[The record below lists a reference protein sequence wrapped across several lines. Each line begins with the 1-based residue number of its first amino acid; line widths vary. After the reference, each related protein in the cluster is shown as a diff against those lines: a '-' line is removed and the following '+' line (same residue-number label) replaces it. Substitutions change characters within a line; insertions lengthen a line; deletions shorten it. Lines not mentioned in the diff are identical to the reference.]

1 MADLKGLCAV
11 VTGGGSGIGRQASIK
26 LAESG
31 ARLAV
36 VDINEEAALQ
46 TCALIR
52 EQGGVGV
59 AFAASTADS
68 AQVQNAFKKIEKEFG
83 KIDILVN
90 NAGISGNQ
98 PALELS
104 DADWRQTMSVN
115 LDGVFYCAREAGRRM
130 RPHGGGTIVNIGSMY
145 SVAAAPNR
153 ISYCA
158 SKAAVEMMT
167 RVLAIEW
174 ADYNIRVNAVGP
186 GYVDTALVR
195 ELAQNDRLDLEA
207 LVQRIPQ
214 KRLATLDDIAE
225 TILFLCET
233 RSAHM
238 TGQILVVDGGWTAYG
253 YL

>member
-1 MADLKGLCAV
+1 MEDLKGQCAV
-11 VTGGGSGIGRQASIK
+11 VTGGGSGIGRQTSIK
-26 LAESG
+26 LAEAG

-36 VDINEEAALQ
+36 VDINAQAARE
-46 TCALIR
+46 TCALLR
-52 EQGGVGV
+52 EQG
-59 AFAASTADS
+59 AMATDFAASTADS
-68 AQVQNAFKKIEKEFG
+68 GQVHEAFEKIEKEFG

-90 NAGISGNQ
+90 NAGVSGNQ
-98 PALELS
+98 PALDLS

-130 RPHGGGTIVNIGSMY
+130 RPHGGGKIVNIGSMY

-174 ADYNIRVNAVGP
+174 AEYNIRVNAVGP

-195 ELAQNDRLDLEA
+195 ELAQDNRLNLEA

-225 TILFLCET
+225 TILFLCEA

-253 YL
+253 YV

>member
-1 MADLKGLCAV
+1 MADLKGQCAV
-11 VTGGGSGIGRQASIK
+11 VTGGGSGIGRQTSLK
-26 LAESG
+26 LAEAG

-36 VDINEEAALQ
+36 IDINAEAATE

-52 EQGGVGV
+52 EQGGVAA
-59 AFAASTADS
+59 AFIASTADS
-68 AQVQNAFKKIEKEFG
+68 QQVHGAFEKIEQTFG
-83 KIDILVN
+83 RIDILVN
-90 NAGISGNQ
+90 NAGVSGNQ

-104 DADWRQTMSVN
+104 DADWRRTMSVN
-115 LDGVFYCAREAGRRM
+115 LDGVFYCAREAGSRM
-130 RPHGGGTIVNIGSMY
+130 KPHGGGTIVNIGSMY

-195 ELAQNDRLDLEA
+195 ELAQTNRLDLDA
-207 LVQRIPQ
+207 LIQRIPQ
-214 KRLATLDDIAE
+214 KRLAKLEDIAE
-225 TILFLCET
+225 TILFLCEA

-253 YL
+253 YV